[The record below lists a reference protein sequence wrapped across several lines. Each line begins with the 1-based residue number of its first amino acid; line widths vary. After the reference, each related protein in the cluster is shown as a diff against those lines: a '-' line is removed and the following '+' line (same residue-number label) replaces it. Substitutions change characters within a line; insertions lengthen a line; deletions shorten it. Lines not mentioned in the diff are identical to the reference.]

1 MPVFSASPFTTV
13 TALSE
18 GLPAYSAGTA
28 PGNPTK
34 MYATAMSVTS
44 DVVTLYVS
52 VESGN
57 IPSAGDL
64 ITVIGAYV
72 PAANVTN
79 VALASVSITASTG
92 VGTVT
97 YDATTPNLA
106 KTASGGNA
114 ISVPQAVGETMTA
127 STGYQSFAV
136 PRSVPAHIDG
146 RPISVYVDYGG
157 SPTILCNLQG
167 AINNVD
173 AEYTDLPTAEY
184 ISSPPFSI
192 SANGTYFY
200 NLPNIYNFVRF
211 ADEGS
216 SGGTDPTV
224 IAKILI

>member
-34 MYATAMSVTS
+34 MYATAMSVAS
-44 DVVTLYVS
+44 DVVTLYVQ
-52 VESGN
+52 VQSGN
-57 IPSAGDL
+57 IPSVGDL

-92 VGTVT
+92 AGTVT
-97 YDATTPNLA
+97 YDATTPNLV
-106 KTASGGNA
+106 KTTSGGNA
-114 ISVPQAVGETMTA
+114 ISQPQAVGETLTA

-146 RPISVYVDYGG
+146 RPISVYVNYSSD
-157 SPTILCNLQG
+157 PTIAANLQG

-173 AEYTDLPTAEY
+173 AEYTDLPTASY
-184 ISSPPFSI
+184 VATPPFSI
-192 SANGTYFY
+192 VANGTYFY

-211 ADEGS
+211 ADKGS